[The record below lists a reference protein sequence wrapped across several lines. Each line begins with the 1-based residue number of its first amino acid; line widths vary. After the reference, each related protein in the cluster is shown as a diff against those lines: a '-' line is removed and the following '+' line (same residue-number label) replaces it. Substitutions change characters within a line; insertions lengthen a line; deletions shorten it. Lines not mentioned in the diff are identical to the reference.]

1 MQDREKQNGVTGVRG
16 LAASAVVAAV
26 TFIAVDLVWLGFIVR
41 DLYVEQIGH
50 LLRYVRREV

>member
-16 LAASAVVAAV
+16 LVASAVVAAV

-50 LLRYVRREV
+50 LLRYV